1 MILLQNGSRDPKLYN
16 WQKTNSV
23 SIFSICTAPLQESVQ
38 SHPKVFKVTPLF
50 KVTPVYG
57 ILKVGMFIHTGLV
70 SLQICK

>member
-16 WQKTNSV
+16 WHKADSV

-50 KVTPVYG
+50 KATPVVNTER
-57 ILKVGMFIHTGLV
+57 LEVPHQRVAAPFSFEV
-70 SLQICK
+70 